1 MTTTITFNKF
11 TVQATQ
17 AEQIYL
23 KARCFQ
29 HAYRFTPLTDP
40 EGKLYSW
47 EIVHD
52 YLHWDLKLSPSEAD
66 EAVLADLERE
76 WTESDNAE
84 YNRLM
89 SVPNQ
94 ETFKRLYALGI

>member
-1 MTTTITFNKF
+1 MTATIAFAKF

-17 AEQIYL
+17 VEQIYL

-29 HAYRFTPLTDP
+29 QAYGFTPLTDP
-40 EGKLYSW
+40 EGKLYAW
-47 EIVHD
+47 EVIHD
-52 YLHWDLKLSPSEAD
+52 YLHWELNLSPSEAD
-66 EAVLADLERE
+66 EAVLADLERKL
-76 WTESDNAE
+76 TESNDAE

-94 ETFKRLYALGI
+94 ETFKRLYALGV